1 MTSSANRYAS
11 EQSWRDL
18 QRKLK
23 GLPEK
28 VRRRSVHRILLRE
41 ARPLV
46 WAARKA
52 AYENSEAQAR
62 VQKKQRGKFGS
73 QFYNLYKTIDA
84 FKSKQNKDY
93 QYVVVGMRG
102 KRKRPAGAY
111 YAGWQLSGGT
121 KKNFKAKDYFSR
133 AEQEHGEAVS
143 RKAARAVNK
152 EIEKI
157 LRTTFR

>member
-1 MTSSANRYAS
+1 MTSSASQYAS

-23 GLPEK
+23 SLPEK
-28 VRRRSVHRILLRE
+28 VRRRNINAILTRE

-52 AYENSEAQAR
+52 AYESSPAPMR
-62 VQKKQRGKFGS
+62 VGKKQRGRYGS
-73 QFYNLYKTIDA
+73 QFYNLYKTIDV
-84 FKSKQNKDY
+84 FKSKKSKDY

-102 KRKRPAGAY
+102 KRKNPAGAY
-111 YAGWQLSGGT
+111 YAGWQLEGGT
-121 KKNFKAKDYFSR
+121 AKRFKPKAYFDR
-133 AEQEHGEAVS
+133 AEQEYGEQVS
-143 RKAARAVNK
+143 NKAARAVNK

-157 LRTTFR
+157 LAATFR